1 MGVKDVEKI
10 LVAGAGGFIGSH
22 MVKYLKDKGFWV
34 RGADI
39 KKPEYMNSY
48 ADEFVLTDLRDDK
61 EARKITMN
69 IRHVYNFAANMGG
82 IGFITKVRADV
93 MHDNVLINANMLK
106 ACVENNVERF
116 FLSSSACIYPHQLQ
130 EDDSY
135 IADLKELDAYPAQP
149 GTPYGW
155 EKLFAEIMCRSFED
169 DYGLKTRI
177 ARYHNIYGPKG
188 TYKGGREKAPAALCR
203 KVAMAKDGESI
214 IIWGNGKQIRSFL
227 YIDDCLEATRLL
239 MESDCQEPLNIG
251 SDQAITIN
259 ELADMIIEIS
269 GKNIKKKYD
278 LTKPVGVRSR
288 NADITLLKKKLNW
301 QPKVPYRKGLEK
313 TYRWVEEQVK
323 NEIQHRGACT
333 E

>member
-1 MGVKDVEKI
+1 VKDVKKI
-10 LVAGAGGFIGSH
+10 LVTGAGGFIGSH
-22 MVKYLKDKGFWV
+22 MVKYLKDRGYWV
-34 RGADI
+34 RSVDI
-39 KKPEYMNSY
+39 KEPEFMKSY
-48 ADEFVLTDLRDDK
+48 ADEFMLMDLRN
-61 EARKITMN
+61 EEGACRITLGMGQ
-69 IRHVYNFAANMGG
+69 VYNFAANMGG
-82 IGFITKVRADV
+82 IGFISRVKADV

-116 FLSSSACIYPHQLQ
+116 FLASSACIYPHQLQ
-130 EDDSY
+130 KDDSY

-155 EKLFAEIMCRSFED
+155 EKLFAEIMCKSFEE

-203 KVAMAKDGESI
+203 KVATAKNGESI

-251 SDQAITIN
+251 SDQAITVD

-269 GKNIKKKYD
+269 GKNIEKEYD
-278 LTKPVGVRSR
+278 LAKPVGVRSR
-288 NADITLLKKKLNW
+288 NADITLLKEKLNW
-301 QPKVPYRKGLEK
+301 QPKVSYREGLGK
-313 TYRWVEEQVK
+313 TYRWIEEQVK
-323 NEIQHRGACT
+323 R
-333 E
+333 

>member
-1 MGVKDVEKI
+1 VKKI
-10 LVAGAGGFIGSH
+10 LVTGAGGFIGSH
-22 MVKYLKDKGFWV
+22 MVKYLKDRGYWV
-34 RGADI
+34 RGVDV
-39 KKPEYMNSY
+39 KKPEFMKSY
-48 ADEFVLTDLRDDK
+48 ADELMLMDLRNEK
-61 EARKITMN
+61 NTSRITLGMEQ
-69 IRHVYNFAANMGG
+69 VYSFAANMGG
-82 IGFITKVRADV
+82 IGFISRVKADV

-106 ACVENNVERF
+106 ACVENKVDKF

-130 EDDSY
+130 KDDSH

-155 EKLFAEIMCRSFED
+155 EKLFAEIMCRSFEE

-177 ARYHNIYGPKG
+177 ARYHNIYGPEG

-203 KVAMAKDGESI
+203 KVAIAKDGGSI

-239 MESDCQEPLNIG
+239 MESDCKEPLNIG
-251 SDQAITIN
+251 SDQAITVD

-269 GKNIKKKYD
+269 DKNIEKKYD

-301 QPKVPYRKGLEK
+301 QPKVSYREGLGK
-313 TYRWVEEQVK
+313 TYRWVEEKVK
-323 NEIQHRGACT
+323 R
-333 E
+333 